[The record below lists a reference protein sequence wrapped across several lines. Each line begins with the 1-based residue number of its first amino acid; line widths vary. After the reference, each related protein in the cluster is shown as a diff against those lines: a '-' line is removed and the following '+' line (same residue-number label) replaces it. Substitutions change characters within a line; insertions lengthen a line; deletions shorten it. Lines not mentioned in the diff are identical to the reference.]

1 MGLLADTNV
10 WSLAYRRDSPPASAE
25 VKALR
30 EALTGGERVVTTG
43 LVLLELLQGFVP
55 ARAQATI
62 HAAFNS
68 LEFVE
73 PTREDYVA
81 AAAISNT
88 CRRKGVQLG
97 TVDALLAQLCIA
109 HDLLLLTADADFRHA
124 AQHVPIRMW
133 SAIPRR

>member
-1 MGLLADTNV
+1 MALLADTNV

-30 EALTGGERVVTTG
+30 EALTGGERVVATG

-62 HAAFNS
+62 HAAFSS

-97 TVDALLAQLCIA
+97 TVDALIAQLCIA
-109 HDLLLLTADADFRHA
+109 HDLLLLTTDADFRHA
-124 AQHVPIRMW
+124 AQHVPIRVW
-133 SAIPRR
+133 SA

>member
-1 MGLLADTNV
+1 MALLADTNV
-10 WSLAYRRDSPPASAE
+10 WSLAYRRESPPASAE

-30 EALTGGERVVTTG
+30 EALTGGERVVATG

-81 AAAISNT
+81 AAGINNT
-88 CRRKGVQLG
+88 CRRKGVQLK
-97 TVDALLAQLCIA
+97 TVDALIAQLCIA
-109 HDLLLLTADADFRHA
+109 HDLLLLTTDADFRHA
-124 AQHVPIRMW
+124 AQHVPLRVW
-133 SAIPRR
+133 ST